1 MRPAEVVTLVRRA
14 FTGWVDDLAPS
25 MGAAL
30 AFYTLFSLAP
40 VLLLAIMV
48 AGIFMGRAE
57 AHDLLIAQLST
68 LVGEGAAHGIQSML
82 EAAGR
87 AQGKGPAIV
96 GVITLALGAT
106 TVFGELQSDLDRI
119 WRARAVKSGGVWRY
133 VRNRLLSF
141 GMVLS
146 IGFLLLVS
154 LVVSTAVTALSARWL
169 AGMEVFA
176 HGLDFLA
183 SFAVIT
189 LLFAAIYKILP
200 TVKIDWRD
208 VWVGAALTSFLFW
221 IGKFLIG
228 LYVAKAAPGSAFGAA
243 GTVVVVI
250 VWVYY
255 SAQIFFLGA
264 ELTREYAKAY
274 GSRRHEPEAFDR
286 RRPAANDDNMVE
298 RARDIVAGRDPA
310 VGCRI
315 VAADAASGTTGGPTS
330 KP

>member
-1 MRPAEVVTLVRRA
+1 MRPADALLLVRRA
-14 FTGWVDDLAPS
+14 FNGWVEDLAPS

-40 VLLLAIMV
+40 VLLLAIMI
-48 AGIFMGRAE
+48 AGIFMGRTE

-68 LVGEGAAHGIQSML
+68 LVGDGAAHGIQSML

-96 GVITLALGAT
+96 GVVTLALGAT
-106 TVFGELQSDLDRI
+106 TVFAELQSDLDRI
-119 WRARAVKSGGVWRY
+119 WRAQKAESGGVWRY
-133 VRNRLLSF
+133 VRKRLLSF

-169 AGMEVFA
+169 AGVEILA

-189 LLFAAIYKILP
+189 LLFAGIYKILP
-200 TVKIDWRD
+200 TTRIDWKD
-208 VWVGAALTSFLFW
+208 VWVGAELTSFLFW

-264 ELTREYAKAY
+264 ELTREYASAY
-274 GSRRHEPEAFDR
+274 GSRRHDPQGFDR
-286 RRPAANDDNMVE
+286 RRQAANDDHMVE

-310 VGCRI
+310 V
-315 VAADAASGTTGGPTS
+315 AKEATS
-330 KP
+330 AP